1 MFTKEIEYELSRA
14 GYSTSNRILT
24 SPEYLDSELALTR
37 RLYTLASSLV
47 YNWTWTYGVS
57 LFNLQ

>member
-1 MFTKEIEYELSRA
+1 MSYLRA

-24 SPEYLDSELALTR
+24 SPELPEFRISPNKTFVYSLAIVLGFIIG
-37 RLYTLASSLV
+37 LGL
-47 YNWTWTYGVS
+47 NGVS